1 MNNTPLVSTIDFICL
16 VLLIFFGVRN
26 NLLGR
31 CKALEGEMPLACD
44 VFAEVHVGA
53 MEVVQDPKKTIII
66 SKPEWCQERVRDTC
80 THKDMQTGGQ
90 TG

>member
-1 MNNTPLVSTIDFICL
+1 
-16 VLLIFFGVRN
+16 
-26 NLLGR
+26 
-31 CKALEGEMPLACD
+31 MPLACD

-53 MEVVQDPKKTIII
+53 VEVVQDPKKTIII

-80 THKDMQTGGQ
+80 THKDMQIGGQ